1 MRIRGVLFPR
11 MKKPLTTL
19 NLYLTNARKKQE
31 IKRKAKAS
39 NKSVSQIVIEHF
51 DSIPD
56 AK

>member
-1 MRIRGVLFPR
+1 

-19 NLYLTNARKKQE
+19 NLYLPSARKKQE
-31 IKRKAKAS
+31 IKRKAKAT